1 MTRHWTWQ
9 LPLCL
14 CLAACSNSEDAS
26 PGGAADAAT
35 DAAQTEAAAE
45 ADASDATDAGGE
57 DAGPDVATAD
67 AAEAASA
74 IPEGFVRVEPGT
86 FQMGSPLDEP
96 GRSVDNEVPHEVTL
110 THAFL
115 VKSSEVTQAEF
126 EALMGTNP
134 AYFTECG
141 EQCPVEYVNWWEAL
155 SYCNALSVKEGLP
168 ECYELVGCTGTVGLD
183 RICQEVK
190 VSTSDGQPGSCTGY
204 RLPTEA
210 EWEYAARGGTTT
222 AFATGGFA
230 QGETAGNTC
239 DPVAALEA
247 TGWYCGNSSD
257 TPHGVGGKQANAWGL
272 QDTAGNVLEWVW
284 DRFAPY
290 PAGAAQDP
298 TGDSS
303 GPMRGLRGGSWSRVA
318 AGCRSAAREGLD
330 PAERDGDTGLR
341 PVRTIVP

>member
-1 MTRHWTWQ
+1 MNRRWTWE

-35 DAAQTEAAAE
+35 DPAQIEAAAE
-45 ADASDATDAGGE
+45 AGASDATEAGGE
-57 DAGPDVATAD
+57 DAGPDAAMAD

-74 IPEGFVRVEPGT
+74 VPEGFVRVEPGT
-86 FQMGSPLDEP
+86 FQMGSPLEEP

-115 VKSSEVTQAEF
+115 VKSTEVTQAQW
-126 EALMGTNP
+126 EAVMGSNP
-134 AYFTECG
+134 SYFTECG
-141 EQCPVEYVNWWEAL
+141 GDCPVEYVNWWEAL
-155 SYCNALSVKEGLP
+155 AFCNALSEKEGLP
-168 ECYELVGCTGTVGLD
+168 ACYELVGCVGEVGLD
-183 RICQEVK
+183 RICQEVN
-190 VSTSDGQPGSCTGY
+190 VTAVGGNPSSCTGY

-210 EWEYAARGGTTT
+210 EWEYAARAGTLT
-222 AFATGGFA
+222 AFAGGGFA

-239 DPVAALEA
+239 EEVAALLDA
-247 TGWYCGNSSD
+247 GWYCTNSLD
-257 TPHGVGGKQANAWGL
+257 TPHAVAGKQANAWGL
-272 QDTAGNVLEWVW
+272 SDTAGNVLEWVW

-290 PAGAAQDP
+290 PAGAVQDP
-298 TGDSS
+298 TGDES
-303 GPMRGLRGGSWSRVA
+303 GGMRVLRGGSWSRVA

-341 PVRTIVP
+341 PVRTIP